1 MPLFSNPRS
10 KNSILLEHMHSKC
23 YGSGFRD
30 LPWVIVP
37 LLELI
42 DIYGEIPS
50 VQRTTTMIFWVSE
63 RLLVMYHI
71 ITQSRIRKHADVES
85 GMCSYQ
91 DHSVQRCIS
100 YITMLIAS
108 MIPILAI
115 VVLFCVGSMKAR
127 LGLVALFT
135 IIFTMS
141 LTILTSA
148 KKAEIFAAT
157 STYVLL
163 ILSEFPQLV
172 LNLS

>member
-1 MPLFSNPRS
+1 MGNRALIGADRHIWGNSECPANHNNDLLGLGSPENDDVFSNW
-10 KNSILLEHMHSKC
+10 
-23 YGSGFRD
+23 F
-30 LPWVIVP
+30 
-37 LLELI
+37 
-42 DIYGEIPS
+42 
-50 VQRTTTMIFWVSE
+50 SE
-63 RLLVMYHI
+63 RLLVFYHI
-71 ITQSRIRKHADVES
+71 ITQSRIRKHVDVEA

-91 DHSVQRCIS
+91 DHSIQKCIS

-108 MIPILAI
+108 LIPILAI

-163 ILSEFPQLV
+163 
-172 LNLS
+172 NLPETFIDFS